1 MTIKPQSFFSDLISK
16 SKRLDERQKRLR
28 LREKR
33 LIQSAERRRVT
44 ISDFFGESGQ
54 SQAPMISEGSMGGN
68 PLKILKEF
76 TGKTPLKFSK
86 GGEVGVEGF
95 IPKGPIPDLPG
106 LGGGGGGTDAITS
119 KAKTKT
125 FGNYMKDAFKIATF
139 PLHKRRVDPTEKF
152 ASEYI
157 SSNENLNSVPTE
169 LNTSGT
175 RTFIQPIVERQIQTV
190 QSPVPVPT
198 PSKPK
203 IIKVSKSNL
212 PPSVASLLK

>member
-33 LIQSAERRRVT
+33 LIQYAEKRRVT
-44 ISDFFGESGQ
+44 ISDFFGESVQ
-54 SQAPMISEGSMGGN
+54 SQEPMMPKGSMGGD

-86 GGEVGVEGF
+86 GGEVNS
-95 IPKGPIPDLPG
+95 G
-106 LGGGGGGTDAITS
+106 L
-119 KAKTKT
+119 
-125 FGNYMKDAFKIATF
+125 
-139 PLHKRRVDPTEKF
+139 V
-152 ASEYI
+152 ASSENKYL

-169 LNTSGT
+169 LNTSRT
-175 RTFIQPIVERQIQTV
+175 RTFIQPIVEKQIQTV
-190 QSPVPVPT
+190 QSPVPIPT

>member
-16 SKRLDERQKRLR
+16 SKRLDEKQKRLR

-44 ISDFFGESGQ
+44 VSDFFGESGQ
-54 SQAPMISEGSMGGN
+54 SQTPMMSEGSIGGN

-86 GGEVGVEGF
+86 GGEVNRGF
-95 IPKGPIPDLPG
+95 VAPPV
-106 LGGGGGGTDAITS
+106 
-119 KAKTKT
+119 
-125 FGNYMKDAFKIATF
+125 N
-139 PLHKRRVDPTEKF
+139 
-152 ASEYI
+152 EYI
-157 SSNENLNSVPTE
+157 SSNESLNSIPTE
-169 LNTSGT
+169 LNTSRT
-175 RTFIQPIVERQIQTV
+175 RTFIQPIVEKQIQTV
-190 QSPVPVPT
+190 QSPVPMPT

>member
-44 ISDFFGESGQ
+44 VSDFFGESGQ
-54 SQAPMISEGSMGGN
+54 SQAPIMGGD
-68 PLKILKEF
+68 PSKILKEF

-86 GGEVGVEGF
+86 GGEVNRGF
-95 IPKGPIPDLPG
+95 VAPPV
-106 LGGGGGGTDAITS
+106 
-119 KAKTKT
+119 
-125 FGNYMKDAFKIATF
+125 N
-139 PLHKRRVDPTEKF
+139 
-152 ASEYI
+152 EYL
-157 SSNENLNSVPTE
+157 SSNESLNSIPTE

-175 RTFIQPIVERQIQTV
+175 RTFIQPIVEKQIQTV
-190 QSPVPVPT
+190 QSPVPMPT

>member
-44 ISDFFGESGQ
+44 VSDFFGESGQ
-54 SQAPMISEGSMGGN
+54 SQAPIMGGD
-68 PLKILKEF
+68 PSKILKEF

-125 FGNYMKDAFKIATF
+125 LGNYMKDAFKIATF
-139 PLHKRRVDPTEKF
+139 PFSRRNVKADPTEKF

-175 RTFIQPIVERQIQTV
+175 RTFIQPIVEKQIQTV

>member
-33 LIQSAERRRVT
+33 LIQSAEKRRVT
-44 ISDFFGESGQ
+44 ISDFFGESVQ
-54 SQAPMISEGSMGGN
+54 SQEPMMPEGSMGGD

-76 TGKTPLKFSK
+76 TCKTPLKFSK
-86 GGEVGVEGF
+86 GGEVNS
-95 IPKGPIPDLPG
+95 G
-106 LGGGGGGTDAITS
+106 LVA
-119 KAKTKT
+119 
-125 FGNYMKDAFKIATF
+125 
-139 PLHKRRVDPTEKF
+139 P
-152 ASEYI
+152 SENKYL

-175 RTFIQPIVERQIQTV
+175 RTFIQPIVEKQIQTV
-190 QSPVPVPT
+190 QSPVPIPT